1 MADKVPAMGT
11 TVLSVFGSHISC
23 VDSLHMKQRI
33 FPHLYGYPANKNS
46 WLVEPMFSRHP
57 HGHLWVYNGIPVTEC
72 ARMVSSKKA
81 KYDLYEE
88 WNTWWLKTQDFDQG
102 NPQCFV
108 RAGCSLRIDPAEPWA
123 PAKMLN
129 MGLIKA
135 AVFQELVLTTMI
147 TRQQLHWNC
156 QSDIE
161 CCSCNP
167 WGAQGTFVAQVFESP
182 A

>member
-72 ARMVSSKKA
+72 ARM
-81 KYDLYEE
+81 
-88 WNTWWLKTQDFDQG
+88 DFDQG

-108 RAGCSLRIDPAEPWA
+108 RAGCSLRIDPAEP
-123 PAKMLN
+123 
-129 MGLIKA
+129 
-135 AVFQELVLTTMI
+135 
-147 TRQQLHWNC
+147 
-156 QSDIE
+156 
-161 CCSCNP
+161 
-167 WGAQGTFVAQVFESP
+167 
-182 A
+182 